1 MAEQD
6 VSEII
11 KVLKNRGMSSSD
23 LMQLF
28 GPVLGVGAGNNYDQ
42 LFAQYMPTFTQIN
55 QYEPENS
62 LRRSIAAEVMAGT
75 PIWQIEEGISNAI
88 TAGDPGVSPSARYED
103 YVSLAKTLTNEY
115 SNYSTK
121 AGKDDVFSKYNI
133 PRPEERYTVES
144 FFPEAMKALAD
155 IEKANPRYK
164 TGAVGSG
171 AVLPERISG
180 DKKTQ
185 ITSGTDAAALLKLA
199 NSAMNNAEN
208 FQVGGVTYDPEG
220 IRDIVIPQLE
230 EEAKSQKGQLK
241 TLKILQD
248 RYSRSQRTKLN
259 AAQEAADGAGF
270 LLNTMKSSARDAFQS
285 GGITGDEYKQRLTV
299 AQQKHD
305 ATLKSLEK
313 LKNEKAPTD
322 LYGLLKAT
330 EGPDFKPTGPN
341 FSAPSTASS
350 KFTSTTSGPGG
361 YVGPAGGEST
371 MARTFDPYE
380 MQIRKGVVPV
390 LQERLDKSGRTPQLD
405 ALYRLAQSGLL
416 GK

>member
-11 KVLKNRGMSSSD
+11 KVLKKKGMSSSD

-144 FFPEAMKALAD
+144 FFPDAIKKLAELKKLYPESSTETLRAKMPNTMAPSSTGVSNVSSELD
-155 IEKANPRYK
+155 KANQALR
-164 TGAVGSG
+164 SG
-171 AVLPERISG
+171 VQSYNFNGRNYGL
-180 DKKTQ
+180 
-185 ITSGTDAAALLKLA
+185 TDL
-199 NSAMNNAEN
+199 
-208 FQVGGVTYDPEG
+208 
-220 IRDIVIPQLE
+220 RDVVIPQLE
-230 EEAKSQKGQLK
+230 AKSESEKLTRDAMKQRVAGKKTRTYEVDNMSRQAQKSVRDNESELRKATSLFANG
-241 TLKILQD
+241 KIDEKDLRRVQ
-248 RYSRSQRTKLN
+248 SELN
-259 AAQEAADGAGF
+259 A
-270 LLNTMKSSARDAFQS
+270 
-285 GGITGDEYKQRLTV
+285 
-299 AQQKHD
+299 
-305 ATLKSLEK
+305 SLEMLARIK
-313 LKNEKAPTD
+313 GLGTQVQASYSALKPK
-322 LYGLLKAT
+322 
-330 EGPDFKPTGPN
+330 
-341 FSAPSTASS
+341 
-350 KFTSTTSGPGG
+350 SGAQKTP
-361 YVGPAGGEST
+361 VERVVRETQS
-371 MARTFDPYE
+371 DPYFGE
-380 MQIRKGVVPV
+380 VSTGVLSG

-416 GK
+416 GR